1 MENEKNRRSA
11 DPASQ
16 ARRARKIKKR
26 IRNTVFTTFRIIA
39 GIVVFFVTMAVI
51 GCCTAVMGLGIF
63 KDYVDTSLAPTLQ
76 VNADDYTMKLS
87 SIFYYQDQESG
98 EWLEFQK
105 IYGTENRIW
114 ADYDQMPDAL
124 WQAAVAI
131 EDERFFTHKGV
142 DWKRTAGA
150 VVNLF
155 TDDQD
160 TFGGSTIT
168 QQLLKNMTGDN
179 KGTVNRKVREIFR
192 ALEFEKNYTKQEILE
207 LYLNNITLGKGCYGV
222 QTAAEYYFGKDV
234 SELSTAECASLI
246 AITNNPSLYGPMS
259 TVVVTNPETG
269 VKKTARELNKQRQ
282 ENILWKMKELGYIK
296 TEAEYQAALNEKL
309 HFTDGTTSA
318 EDLVAAASA
327 AKGDNRVNSWF
338 IEQAFKEVYRDLAVA
353 LDISEDAAITM
364 LYNGGYQV
372 YTTLDPKIQAIAES
386 VYKDRSNLDVTS
398 AKGQQLQSGI
408 TIVDPSTGN
417 IVAMVGAIGEKEGN
431 LVWNFAEGKRQVGS
445 SIKPLTVYAPAIETG
460 AVTPATTFDNY
471 PVRLLNDNP
480 WPKNSPNKYT
490 GMTDIEVGVR
500 NSINT
505 IAVQTLEAV
514 GVTESFAFATEK
526 LGLSLEPDDMNLS
539 GLGMGG
545 MTYGLNT
552 IEMAAAYAAF
562 ANGGIYTEPRMY
574 LEVRDANGNV
584 VLKNDAQSQVA
595 MKDTTAYM
603 MNKMLQSVVT
613 AGTGTSARFNGMP
626 IAGKTGTTSENY
638 DRYFV
643 GYTPYYSAAVWTGY
657 EYNEKITY
665 SGNPAITM
673 WKLVMEKIHE
683 ELENKPFPEPEGDQ
697 METVEV
703 CADSGLL
710 PTDACRADVR
720 GTARVRKVQMVKGTA
735 PTEECTMHTFVNYC
749 VDGKCLP
756 GSNCPYSSVT
766 QVGVLNIV
774 REQYVRLDE
783 GAAEGVKITAE
794 DDPYVLINMQKA
806 VGLIPEVLEDGTE
819 VYPAQMGCPVHSG
832 WPTTSGGV
840 TIYGTPDLDPSD
852 PNYVPPYYVD
862 ELGNIVYIE
871 EGMELPGY
879 DPYGPSWEIPVMPE
893 TTVPEIPETPTV
905 DPTDPAAPSGG
916 EDDWWNQLWQ
926 E

>member
-1 MENEKNRRSA
+1 VENERNRRSA
-11 DPASQ
+11 EQASQ
-16 ARRARKIKKR
+16 AQNVRRPKKKKR
-26 IRNTVFTTFRIIA
+26 FSVLRFIGGIFLFFFT
-39 GIVVFFVTMAVI
+39 MLVI

-63 KDYVDTSLAPTLQ
+63 KEYVDTTLAPTLQ

-87 SIFYYQDQESG
+87 SVFYYQDKESG
-98 EWLEFQK
+98 EWVEYQK
-105 IYGTENRIW
+105 IFGVENRIW

-155 TDDQD
+155 TDDKD

-207 LYLNNITLGKGCYGV
+207 LYLNNITLGKSCYGV

-269 VKKTARELNKQRQ
+269 AKKTARELNKQRQ

-296 TEAEYQAALNEKL
+296 TEAEYQAALNEEL

-318 EDLVAAASA
+318 DDLVAAAA
-327 AKGDNRVNSWF
+327 AEAAASSGESRVNSWF
-338 IEQAFKEVYRDLAVA
+338 IEQAFKDVTADLAA
-353 LDISEDAAITM
+353 HLDISEDAARTL

-372 YTTLDPKIQAIAES
+372 YTTLDPEIQSIAES
-386 VYKDRSNLDVTS
+386 VYEDRANLDVTS

-408 TIVDPSTGN
+408 TIVEPSTGN
-417 IVAMVGAIGEKEGN
+417 IVAMVGAIGKKEAN
-431 LVWNFAEGKRQVGS
+431 LVWNYAEGRRQVGS
-445 SIKPLTVYAPAIETG
+445 SIKPLTVYGPALEAG
-460 AVTPATTFDNY
+460 AITPASTFDNY
-471 PVRLLNDNP
+471 PVRLLNENP

-490 GMTDIEVGVR
+490 GFTDVEEGVR
-500 NSINT
+500 SSINT
-505 IAVQTLEAV
+505 IAIQTLEAV

-526 LGLSLEPDDMNLS
+526 LGLSLVPDDMNLS

-562 ANGGIYTEPRMY
+562 ANGGVYTEPRMY
-574 LEVRDANGNV
+574 LEVRDANGEV
-584 VLKNDAQSQVA
+584 VLKNESQSQVA
-595 MKDTTAYM
+595 MKDTTAYL

-613 AGTGTSARFNGMP
+613 GGTGTSARFNNMAIG
-626 IAGKTGTTSENY
+626 GKTGTTSENY

-657 EYNEKITY
+657 DKNEKISY
-665 SGNPAITM
+665 NGNPAITM
-673 WKLVMEKIHE
+673 WKLVMEQVHAN
-683 ELENKPFPEPEGDQ
+683 LENKSFPSPEGDQ
-697 METVEV
+697 LETVEV

-720 GTARVRKVQMVKGTA
+720 GTPCVRKVTVVKGTA
-735 PTEECTMHTFVNYC
+735 PTEECTLHTFADYC
-749 VDGKCLP
+749 TEGKCLA
-756 GSNCPYSSVT
+756 GSSCPYNFVT
-766 QVGVLNIV
+766 QVGVLNYIREDYGDEIV
-774 REQYVRLDE
+774 
-783 GAAEGVKITAE
+783 AE
-794 DDPYVLINMQKA
+794 DDPYLLVNMQKA
-806 VGLIPEVLEDGTE
+806 VGLIPDILEDGTE
-819 VYPAQMGCPVHSG
+819 VYPPVLGCPVHNG
-832 WPTTSGGV
+832 WPSMTGPV
-840 TIYGTPDLDPSD
+840 IYGTPDLDPSD

-862 ELGNIVYIE
+862 EMGSIIYIT
-871 EGMELPGY
+871 EGMEIPGY
-879 DPYGPSWEIPVMPE
+879 HTNPQQPGAETPVTPE
-893 TTVPEIPETPTV
+893 QPGTAIPEAPQQPQEPVTEPTP
-905 DPTDPAAPSGG
+905 PAEGS
-916 EDDWWNQLWQ
+916 EDWWNQLWQ
-926 E
+926 DTPAY